1 MTKGLFFQ
9 AILKFVLG
17 MVLVAALLFLPA
29 GTIHYWNGWLFMGVL
44 FIPMFLAGIVMMV
57 RNPELLR
64 KRLNA
69 KEEQTEQQLVVKL
82 SGLMFILGFVA
93 AGLNFRFGW
102 LILPGWA
109 VGIAVAVFLLAY
121 LMYAEVLRE
130 NTYLSRTVEVQEN
143 QKVIDT
149 GLYGIVRHPMYSAT
163 LLLFLS
169 MPLVLGSSVS
179 FVIFLFY
186 PVIIAKRIQNEE
198 KVLEEG
204 LQGYADYKKRV
215 KYRMIPFVW

>member
-82 SGLMFILGFVA
+82 SGLMFILGFA
-93 AGLNFRFGW
+93 AEGLNFRFGW

-121 LMYAEVLRE
+121 L
-130 NTYLSRTVEVQEN
+130 
-143 QKVIDT
+143 
-149 GLYGIVRHPMYSAT
+149 
-163 LLLFLS
+163 
-169 MPLVLGSSVS
+169 
-179 FVIFLFY
+179 
-186 PVIIAKRIQNEE
+186 
-198 KVLEEG
+198 
-204 LQGYADYKKRV
+204 
-215 KYRMIPFVW
+215 